1 MPNQKEIFDYLLA
14 LRDSGVTNMMFA
26 PKYLMEEFDIS
37 KRDAMTFFSDWCES
51 LKGVHHE

>member
-26 PKYLMEEFDIS
+26 PRYLMEEFDLN

-51 LKGVHHE
+51 LRSKA

>member
-37 KRDAMTFFSDWCES
+37 KRDAMTFFFDWCES
-51 LKGVHHE
+51 LRKQA